1 MQTEDESNLDRPVK
15 FVRTPRTWKRK
26 FQDAFQ
32 GLRQSIQQQSSYRV
46 HFTFAFLVVFAG
58 LLLNLDSVRWSLLIL
73 CIVVVLA
80 GEMLNTSI
88 ETLAKAIT
96 EEYNEQVARALNIAS
111 GAILVLS
118 LGAAAIGIVVFIEA
132 FLQLF

>member
-1 MQTEDESNLDRPVK
+1 MQTENESNLTQPAK

-32 GLRQSIQQQSSYRV
+32 GLRQSVQEQSSYKI
-46 HFTFAFLVVFAG
+46 HFLFAFLVILTGF
-58 LLLNLDSVRWSLLIL
+58 LLNLNSTRWALLIL
-73 CIVVVLA
+73 CITIVLA

-88 ETLAKAIT
+88 EELAKAIT
-96 EEYNEQVARALNIAS
+96 DQRDEYIARALNIAS

-118 LGAAAIGIVVFIEA
+118 LGTAAVGLVIFIEA
-132 FLQLF
+132 FFRFF